1 MTARCPE
8 CGSQHVRSS
17 ASHSVLEQITRFF
30 GYVKLRCRDCDNRF
44 TYAIYDFRNSIYARC
59 PRCYR
64 LDLSRWE
71 PDHYRVSAFST
82 LMLHIGAKAHRCHAC
97 RCNFVSFR
105 PAKLRYTRTRS
116 AGGGTV

>member
-1 MTARCPE
+1 MTACCPK
-8 CGSQHVRSS
+8 CGSRSLRSS
-17 ASHSVLEQITRFF
+17 APQSIVEQIARAF
-30 GYVKLRCRDCDNRF
+30 GHVKLRCRDCDNRF
-44 TYAIYDFRNSIYARC
+44 TYRLYDFRNAMYARC

-82 LMLHIGAKAHRCHAC
+82 LMLRLGAKAHRCQAC

-105 PAKLRYTRTRS
+105 PAKMRYSRTHS
-116 AGGGTV
+116 HGGTV